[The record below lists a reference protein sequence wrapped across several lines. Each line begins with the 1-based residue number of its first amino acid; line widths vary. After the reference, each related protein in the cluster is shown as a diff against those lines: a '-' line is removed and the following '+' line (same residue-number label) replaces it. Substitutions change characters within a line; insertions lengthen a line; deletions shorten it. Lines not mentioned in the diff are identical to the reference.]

1 MKIELRSR
9 SRFCPIIIT
18 ILLVTTLFSIFSIT
32 ADPPPDEF
40 TLRWVCTTG
49 LDGYIGPVSRD
60 INGDGIHEIFIA
72 GRVHGGTS
80 GRIVSI
86 DGGNGNILWEKNFSG
101 SIDPHCPCAIADLDN
116 DGTFEIVH
124 VADDRTIARN
134 CEDGSIFWNV
144 AVPSGWHQFVI
155 VDTDGTGYPYVYVT
169 DHGVAGGSQKVSKLR
184 GTDGEIIAQ
193 HPIRFSCYGGISA
206 ADLEGDGEV
215 EIIVTD
221 TSSSGDGLQCFDA
234 DLNLIWNHDHGC
246 ESSCAVIADLDGDGV
261 LDVITLRQYDS
272 GICIIDGSTGAPFPG
287 KNEGGLG
294 LGCHC
299 QPAVYDID
307 KDGHLE
313 LITAYSSTCKV
324 WDLVDWSLDFE
335 VPSAHKCSE
344 PPDFANVMGDEDLEL
359 IVPSPWSG
367 QTLIYDSNYQLIHQF
382 NAWGYCTVT
391 QDVDDDG
398 LNELIYLRNDTLRC
412 YDTLANAPTPSV
424 RTDTPFYSERRTA
437 AGEYIPPVVGSAGGN
452 SAPVFSAVTPSNG
465 ASNIPI
471 GTSSLS
477 ITIEDPDGDLFD
489 WTIETSPDIGTNQ
502 ANGASNGSKSS
513 SISGLSYSTT
523 HHWFV
528 NATDGSS
535 WTNESYSFTTE
546 GAPNNPPNTP
556 SSPSPANHATG
567 VDNDANLIWTGGDP
581 DAGDTV
587 TYDVYFGTSSTPP
600 KVVSNASSTSY
611 DPGTMSYDTKYYWK
625 IVAWDNHDASAVG
638 SIWDFTTEG
647 APNNPPNTPSEP
659 TGPQYIGADLIAEYT
674 TSATDP
680 DGNHVYC
687 WFDWG
692 DNNVS
697 GWIGPFESGGTCT
710 ASHSWSK
717 PGNYS
722 IKVKARDIYD
732 AESGWSPSIT
742 VTIVEVGPK
751 ADAGGPYVGFE
762 GKSIQFSGLVTGG
775 EEPYSWSWDFGDEIG
790 TSTQQNPTYIY
801 DSPGDYIVSLTVTDS
816 NGDPDTDY
824 AEVYVAPED
833 TLIVDSGGPYSGF
846 SDETIEFTSSVV
858 GGTPP
863 YYWHWKFG
871 DGDTSDEQNPLH
883 VYVSKGNYTVTLTV
897 TDNEGLTGNDT
908 TIATISEEDT
918 AKPTVEIINPEDNF
932 IYLLNSKL
940 VPSFRTWIIGR
951 ITIDVEASDTE
962 SGIDYVEFYVDGKLK
977 STDIT
982 PPYSWEWSETTFFQ
996 HVIKVIA
1003 YDNVGNWESKELII
1017 WKLF

>member
-1 MKIELRSR
+1 
-9 SRFCPIIIT
+9 
-18 ILLVTTLFSIFSIT
+18 
-32 ADPPPDEF
+32 
-40 TLRWVCTTG
+40 
-49 LDGYIGPVSRD
+49 
-60 INGDGIHEIFIA
+60 
-72 GRVHGGTS
+72 
-80 GRIVSI
+80 
-86 DGGNGNILWEKNFSG
+86 
-101 SIDPHCPCAIADLDN
+101 
-116 DGTFEIVH
+116 
-124 VADDRTIARN
+124 
-134 CEDGSIFWNV
+134 
-144 AVPSGWHQFVI
+144 
-155 VDTDGTGYPYVYVT
+155 
-169 DHGVAGGSQKVSKLR
+169 
-184 GTDGEIIAQ
+184 
-193 HPIRFSCYGGISA
+193 
-206 ADLEGDGEV
+206 
-215 EIIVTD
+215 
-221 TSSSGDGLQCFDA
+221 
-234 DLNLIWNHDHGC
+234 
-246 ESSCAVIADLDGDGV
+246 
-261 LDVITLRQYDS
+261 
-272 GICIIDGSTGAPFPG
+272 
-287 KNEGGLG
+287 
-294 LGCHC
+294 
-299 QPAVYDID
+299 
-307 KDGHLE
+307 
-313 LITAYSSTCKV
+313 
-324 WDLVDWSLDFE
+324 
-335 VPSAHKCSE
+335 
-344 PPDFANVMGDEDLEL
+344 
-359 IVPSPWSG
+359 
-367 QTLIYDSNYQLIHQF
+367 
-382 NAWGYCTVT
+382 VT

-437 AGEYIPPVVGSAGGN
+437 AGEYIPPVDGSAGGN

-489 WTIETSPDIGTNQ
+489 WTIETSPDIGTSQ
-502 ANGASNGSKSS
+502 ANGASNGSKSC

-523 HHWFV
+523 YHWFV
-528 NATDGSS
+528 NATDGSGN
-535 WTNESYSFTTE
+535 WTNKSYWFATEQES
-546 GAPNNPPNTP
+546 NNPPNTP
-556 SSPSPANHATG
+556 S
-567 VDNDANLIWTGGDP
+567 
-581 DAGDTV
+581 
-587 TYDVYFGTSSTPP
+587 
-600 KVVSNASSTSY
+600 K
-611 DPGTMSYDTKYYWK
+611 
-625 IVAWDNHDASAVG
+625 
-638 SIWDFTTEG
+638 
-647 APNNPPNTPSEP
+647 P
-659 TGPQYIGADLIAEYT
+659 TGPQYVGVDLIAEYI

-697 GWIGPFESGGTCT
+697 GWIGPFESGGICT

-717 PGNYS
+717 TGNYS

-742 VTIVEVGPK
+742 VTIVEIGPK

-762 GKSIQFSGLVTGG
+762 GKSIQFSGLVIGG

-816 NGDPDTDY
+816 NDDPDTDH
-824 AEVYVAPED
+824 AEVYVAPEG

-846 SDETIEFTSSVV
+846 SDETIEFTGSVV
-858 GGTPP
+858 GGIPP

-883 VYVSKGNYTVTLTV
+883 VYVSNGNYTVTLTV

-908 TIATISEEDT
+908 TIATISEEDIT
-918 AKPTVEIINPEDNF
+918 NPTVEIINPEDNF

-962 SGIDYVEFYVDGKLK
+962 SGIDYVEFYIDGKLK

-982 PPYSWEWSETTFFQ
+982 PPYSWEWSEITFFQ
-996 HVIKVIA
+996 HTIKVIA